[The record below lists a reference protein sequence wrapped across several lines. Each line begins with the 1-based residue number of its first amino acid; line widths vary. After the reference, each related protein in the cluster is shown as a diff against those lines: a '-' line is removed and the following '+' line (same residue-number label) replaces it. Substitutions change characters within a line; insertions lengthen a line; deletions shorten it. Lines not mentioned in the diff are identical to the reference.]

1 MIDHMS
7 TYATDFART
16 KAFYEAAFDAL
27 GYAPQMELVAE
38 WNPEFSTQR
47 MCAFGPP
54 GKPAFWVIETK
65 QQCTPRHVAFSAGS
79 RSVVDVFHARALS
92 SGGRDNGAPGIRVMY
107 HENYYGAF
115 VIDPDGNN
123 IEAVCHEPE

>member
-1 MIDHMS
+1 M
-7 TYATDFART
+7 
-16 KAFYEAAFDAL
+16 
-27 GYAPQMELVAE
+27 
-38 WNPEFSTQR
+38 
-47 MCAFGPP
+47 
-54 GKPAFWVIETK
+54 
-65 QQCTPRHVAFSAGS
+65 
-79 RSVVDVFHARALS
+79 DVFHARALS